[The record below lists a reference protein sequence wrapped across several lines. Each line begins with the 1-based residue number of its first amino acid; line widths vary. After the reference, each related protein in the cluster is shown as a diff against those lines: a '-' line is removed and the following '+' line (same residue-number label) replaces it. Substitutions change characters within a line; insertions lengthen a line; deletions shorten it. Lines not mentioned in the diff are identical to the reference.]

1 MIFEIKESLLDRLAD
16 AKLSDLVCD
25 IMDGHHY
32 IKCTP
37 KIRAKIDKCISENA
51 STTHYE
57 LY

>member
-32 IKCTP
+32 IKCLQ
-37 KIRAKIDKCISENA
+37 KYVQR
-51 STTHYE
+51 
-57 LY
+57 